1 MTAKPLFPAVEAPKT
16 EGRPVEDTR
25 HGITRVDEFAWLRA
39 ANWQEVFKDPS
50 TLDPAIRAH
59 LEAENT
65 YQAAMMADTADL
77 RKRLFEEMKGRI
89 KEDDSSVPMKDGPFA
104 YGSSYKKGGEQ
115 PRFFRTPRDG
125 GTEEIILD
133 GDVEAE
139 GKAYFRIGGSDHSSD
154 HRRLLWSYDDKGSE
168 FYSLRVRDLATGKD
182 LGYDVPDTSG
192 GGVWNASND
201 GFLYTRVDE
210 NHRPSKLFFHAL
222 GSDVSQDRLVY
233 EESDPGFFMDVAGSR
248 NNEWIFISINDHETS
263 EFRLLRTD
271 DPTDTPKLV
280 AARETGLQYDLEE
293 GGDVFFILTN
303 ADGAKDFKVVTA
315 PVSDPTRPNWKEL
328 VPHEPGRL
336 ILSLLAFKDFL
347 TRLERKDGLPRIVVR
362 DRKTGDEHSIAFDE
376 EAYSLSLLGSYEYDT
391 DIMRFSYS
399 SMTTPA
405 QVFDYDMRTR
415 ERVLLKTQEV
425 PSGHDPEHYVTRRL
439 MAPSHDGELVPVSL
453 IYHRDTPLDG
463 SAPALLYGYGSY
475 GIAVPAAFNTNILSL
490 ADRGFVYAIAHVRGG
505 KDKGFSWYED
515 GKRDKKTNTFLDFIA
530 VARHLVSAKY
540 TSHDR
545 IVAQGGSAGGMLMGA
560 VANMAPEAFGGI
572 IAEVPFVD
580 VLTTMLDDTLP
591 LTPPEW
597 PEWGNPIVSEKDY
610 KTIAAYS
617 PYDNVGALDYP
628 PIMAVAGLTDPRVT
642 YWEPAKWV
650 ARLRARKRGENPVL
664 FKIHMDS
671 GHAGASGRFSRLEEI
686 AHVYAFALKVAGKM
700 DSDKLV

>member
-1 MTAKPLFPAVEAPKT
+1 MTTKPLFPAIEPPKT
-16 EGRPVEDTR
+16 EQRPVEDTR

-39 ANWQEVFKDPS
+39 NNWQEVFKDPS

-59 LEAENT
+59 LEAENA
-65 YQAAMMADTADL
+65 YQAEMMADTAEL
-77 RKRLFEEMKGRI
+77 RKLLFEEMKGRI
-89 KEDDSSVPMKDGPFA
+89 KEDDSTVAMKDGPFA

-115 PRFFRTPRDG
+115 PRFFRTPREG

-133 GDVEAE
+133 GDAEAE
-139 GKAYFRIGGSDHSSD
+139 GKAYFRIGSSDHSSD

-168 FYSLRVRDLATGKD
+168 FYSLRVRDIANGKD
-182 LGYDVPDTSG
+182 LADDVPDTSG
-192 GGVWNASND
+192 SGVWNASND

-222 GSDVSQDRLVY
+222 GTDVSQDRLVY
-233 EESDPGFFMDVAGSR
+233 EESDPGFFMNVDGSR
-248 NNEWIFISINDHETS
+248 SNEWIFVSINDHETS
-263 EFRLLRTD
+263 EFRLLRTN
-271 DPTDTPKLV
+271 DPTAAPKLV
-280 AARETGLQYDLEE
+280 AGRETGLQYDLEE

-303 ADGAKDFKVVTA
+303 ADGAKDFKVMTA

-347 TRLERKDGLPRIVVR
+347 VRLERKDGLPRIVVR
-362 DRKTGDEHSIAFDE
+362 DRASGDEHSISFDE
-376 EAYSLSLLGSYEYDT
+376 EAFSLSLLGAYEYDT

-425 PSGHDPEHYVTRRL
+425 PSGHDTDHYVTRRL

-475 GIAVPAAFNTNILSL
+475 GITVPAGFNTNILSL

-515 GKRDKKTNTFLDFIA
+515 GKRDKKTNTFLDFVA
-530 VARHLVSAKY
+530 VAGHLVSHGY

-560 VANMAPEAFGGI
+560 VANLAPEAFGGL

-597 PEWGNPIVSEKDY
+597 PEWGNPIASEKDY
-610 KTIAAYS
+610 KTIAGYS

-628 PIMAVAGLTDPRVT
+628 PILAVAGLTDPRVT
-642 YWEPAKWV
+642 YWEPAKWA
-650 ARLRARKRGENPVL
+650 ARLRARSASKSPFL

-686 AHVYAFALKVAGKM
+686 AYVYAFALKVAGKT

>member
-1 MTAKPLFPAVEAPKT
+1 MTQKPVFPAIDAPKT
-16 EGRPVEDTR
+16 EERPVEDTR
-25 HGITRVDEFAWLRA
+25 HGVTRIDEFAWLRA
-39 ANWQEVFKDPS
+39 GNWQEVFKDPS
-50 TLDPAIRAH
+50 ALDPAIRAH
-59 LEAENT
+59 LETENA
-65 YQAAMMADTADL
+65 YQAAMLADAADL

-115 PRFFRTPRDG
+115 PRFFRMPREG
-125 GTEEIILD
+125 GAEEIILD
-133 GDVEAE
+133 GDAEAD
-139 GKAYFRIGGSDHSSD
+139 GKAYFRIGSSDHSSD
-154 HRRLLWSYDDKGSE
+154 HRRLLWAFDDKGSE
-168 FYSLRVRDLATGKD
+168 FFSLRVRDIATGKD
-182 LGYDVPDTSG
+182 LDDDVSDTSG
-192 GGVWNASND
+192 GGVWNAAND

-222 GSDVSQDRLVY
+222 GTENAQDRLVY
-233 EESDPGFFMDVAGSR
+233 EETDPGFFMDVGGSR
-248 NNEWIFISINDHETS
+248 NNDWIFVSINDHETS

-271 DPTDTPKLV
+271 DPTAEPKLV

-303 ADGAKDFKVVTA
+303 ADGAKDFKIMTA

-336 ILSLLAFKDFL
+336 ILALLAFKDFL
-347 TRLERKDGLPRIVVR
+347 VRLERKDGLPRIVIR
-362 DRKTGDEHSIAFDE
+362 DRATGSEHSISFDE
-376 EAYSLSLLGSYEYDT
+376 EAYSLSLLGAYEYDT
-391 DIMRFSYS
+391 DVMRFSYS

-425 PSGHDPEHYVTRRL
+425 PSGHDPDHYVTRRL

-463 SAPALLYGYGSY
+463 SAPMLLYGYGSY
-475 GIAVPAAFNTNILSL
+475 GITIPAGFNTNILSL
-490 ADRGFVYAIAHVRGG
+490 ADRGFVYAIAHTRGG

-515 GKRDKKTNTFLDFIA
+515 GKREKKKNTFLDFIA
-530 VARHLVSAKY
+530 VAGHLVSHGY
-540 TSHDR
+540 TSHHR

-560 VANMAPEAFGGI
+560 IANMAPEAFGGI

-580 VLTTMLDDTLP
+580 VLNTMLDDTLP

-597 PEWGNPIVSEKDY
+597 PEWGNPIASEKDY
-610 KTIAAYS
+610 QTIAAYS
-617 PYDNVGALDYP
+617 PYDNVAALDYP
-628 PIMAVAGLTDPRVT
+628 PILAVAGLTDPRVT
-642 YWEPAKWV
+642 YWEPAKWI
-650 ARLRARKRGENPVL
+650 ARLRAHTASGNPAL

-686 AHVYAFALKVAGKM
+686 AYVYAFALKVAGKM
-700 DSDKLV
+700 DGDKLT